1 MLVYLY
7 VNSSGSETMRNF
19 QKLRSAFYALE
30 DLKEFMM
37 LELVKL
43 DDDQA
48 KYKKASVYPLPDVEE
63 MKLPVSTEN
72 GEQVFF
78 IFRILFD
85 GVLPPYFES
94 TKENAHDAY
103 RKLLRKRYE
112 TGTTS
117 ALRLKREVPHF
128 EQAVVYIKHHFSDL
142 GIRDLD
148 NRNRKLLLDALRNNQ
163 IIGDDNWQQC
173 AIYEE
178 GVLSEKSFVEVF
190 VLERDMLPH
199 FLLKMQANVH

>member
-1 MLVYLY
+1 
-7 VNSSGSETMRNF
+7 MRNF

-63 MKLPVSTEN
+63 IQVPVSTEN

-78 IFRILFD
+78 VFRILYD
-85 GVLPPYFES
+85 GALPPYFES
-94 TKENAHDAY
+94 TKEDSHDAY
-103 RKLLRKRYE
+103 YTQLRARYGKGFDMTKISNRELLVACKI
-112 TGTTS
+112 
-117 ALRLKREVPHF
+117 VIF
-128 EQAVVYIKHHFSDL
+128 IKHHFSDL

-148 NRNRKLLLDALRNNQ
+148 NRNRKLLIDALRSNGV
-163 IIGDDNWQQC
+163 IGDDNWQSC

-178 GVLSEKSFVEVF
+178 GILAEQNAVEIFVM
-190 VLERDMLPH
+190 EREAFPH
-199 FLLKMQANVH
+199 FLLKKTQ

>member
-1 MLVYLY
+1 
-7 VNSSGSETMRNF
+7 MRNF

-43 DDDQA
+43 DEDQD
-48 KYKKASVYPLPDVEE
+48 KYKHAVVYPLPNVEE
-63 MKLPVSTEN
+63 MKVPVSTEN

-78 IFRILFD
+78 VFRILYE
-85 GVLPPYFES
+85 GALPPYFES
-94 TKENAHDAY
+94 TQKNAHSAY

-117 ALRLKREVPHF
+117 SLRTRGEIAKLK
-128 EQAVVYIKHHFSDL
+128 QVVVFIKHHFSDL
-142 GIRDLD
+142 SIRDLD
-148 NRNRKLLLDALRNNQ
+148 NRNRKLLIDALRNNQ
-163 IIGDDNWQQC
+163 VISDDNWQQC

-178 GVLSEKSFVEVF
+178 GVLSEKSYVEVF
-190 VLERDMLPH
+190 VMEQENFPY
-199 FLLKMQANVH
+199 FLLQSRFVSH